1 MNIQKYL
8 RNLQHSLTKL
18 SFYTVMGKFTFHL
31 IKKLTGIDIEQ
42 LQNDN
47 EALLIKNQ
55 QLSFEVKD
63 ANKEATYKR
72 TQLTETQEELSLAQ
86 TELTQLQTS
95 IAEHQKEISHL
106 QTEISRLQS
115 DKATGLEKMQYSEQ
129 EIVSRDNDIQ
139 QLKNQLAD
147 SERQKEVLATNKK
160 ELEAK
165 LAESDKQKET
175 IAASKKE
182 LEEKLTEAE
191 KQKETIAAGKKEL
204 EAKLAEAEKQ
214 KEIITASKKELE
226 AKLTEAE
233 KQKETIATSKKEL
246 EEKLAEADK
255 QKETIATSKKELEE
269 KLAESDK
276 QKETIAAG
284 KKELEEKLT
293 EAEQQKE
300 TIAASKKELE
310 EKLTEAEKQKETI
323 ATSKKEL
330 EEKLAE
336 ADKQKETITVSK
348 KELEEKLAEVEKQKE
363 ILEANKKEL
372 EEQSEKS
379 SQDLAKNYTALQRE
393 LSETQEK
400 LDAIQSE
407 NSTLKSNLSELQK
420 KMHLLLEE
428 KEQLIHE
435 KEQMQTPQP
444 ESDKKEQP
452 LPQPENEKVTAEPET
467 PQKEEEQQPHSSDIL
482 EAYQEMKARL
492 EESTLHYPYTR
503 ITSETNGCQYIYESR
518 TLQLKAE
525 LFIWGVEGKEVV
537 LEENHFIPYNE
548 IAKIEG
554 LETPF
559 ATDVMTCDFSEEG
572 NGEEVAEALLM
583 AICCYHPI
591 HITYRDKNGR
601 ISERNLYWICFQPQG
616 ISSVRL
622 PYEKIFRDM
631 FDGEIDTDHIMAMC
645 AHTPV
650 PRIFIINQ
658 ILSIQIYDAFVTT
671 RKGIDTQID
680 GMYYAV
686 LASQSEAAD
695 MIYKCLP
702 EQFKKLPAVISYRA
716 HYWMLEGDYQ
726 KAMKLYLSFAPD
738 TEVEKGKTWAA
749 MNIANFD
756 KFIDNDVEAER
767 FLQLKEALKEEG
779 WPI

>member
-1 MNIQKYL
+1 
-8 RNLQHSLTKL
+8 
-18 SFYTVMGKFTFHL
+18 MGKFTFHL

-95 IAEHQKEISHL
+95 ITEHQKEISHL

-147 SERQKEVLATNKK
+147 SERQKEVLATDKK

-182 LEEKLTEAE
+182 LEARLTEAEKQKETIAAGKKELEAKLAESDKQKETIAASKKELEAKLTEAE

-214 KEIITASKKELE
+214 KETIATGKKELEARLTEAEKQKETITASKKELE

-233 KQKETIATSKKEL
+233 KQKETIAASKKELEAKLAEAEKLKGTIAASKKEL

-255 QKETIATSKKELEE
+255 QKETIA
-269 KLAESDK
+269 
-276 QKETIAAG
+276 
-284 KKELEEKLT
+284 
-293 EAEQQKE
+293 
-300 TIAASKKELE
+300 ASKKELE
-310 EKLTEAEKQKETI
+310 A
-323 ATSKKEL
+323 
-330 EEKLAE
+330 
-336 ADKQKETITVSK
+336 
-348 KELEEKLAEVEKQKE
+348 KLAEVEKQKE

-407 NSTLKSNLSELQK
+407 NSTLKANLSELQK

-444 ESDKKEQP
+444 ESDKEEQP

>member
-1 MNIQKYL
+1 
-8 RNLQHSLTKL
+8 
-18 SFYTVMGKFTFHL
+18 MGKFTFHL

-147 SERQKEVLATNKK
+147 SERQKEVLATDKK
-160 ELEAK
+160 ELEA
-165 LAESDKQKET
+165 
-175 IAASKKE
+175 
-182 LEEKLTEAE
+182 KLTEAE
-191 KQKETIAAGKKEL
+191 KQKETITASKKEL

-214 KEIITASKKELE
+214 KETIAASKKELE

-233 KQKETIATSKKEL
+233 KQKETIA
-246 EEKLAEADK
+246 
-255 QKETIATSKKELEE
+255 
-269 KLAESDK
+269 
-276 QKETIAAG
+276 
-284 KKELEEKLT
+284 
-293 EAEQQKE
+293 
-300 TIAASKKELE
+300 ASKKELE
-310 EKLTEAEKQKETI
+310 ARLTEAEKQKETI
-323 ATSKKEL
+323 A
-330 EEKLAE
+330 A
-336 ADKQKETITVSK
+336 SK

-407 NSTLKSNLSELQK
+407 NSTLKANLSELQK

-444 ESDKKEQP
+444 ESDKEEQP

-671 RKGIDTQID
+671 RKGIDIQID

>member
-1 MNIQKYL
+1 
-8 RNLQHSLTKL
+8 
-18 SFYTVMGKFTFHL
+18 MGKFTFHL

-95 IAEHQKEISHL
+95 IAEHQKEISLL

-147 SERQKEVLATNKK
+147 SERQKEVLAT
-160 ELEAK
+160 
-165 LAESDKQKET
+165 D
-175 IAASKKE
+175 
-182 LEEKLTEAE
+182 
-191 KQKETIAAGKKEL
+191 
-204 EAKLAEAEKQ
+204 
-214 KEIITASKKELE
+214 
-226 AKLTEAE
+226 
-233 KQKETIATSKKEL
+233 
-246 EEKLAEADK
+246 
-255 QKETIATSKKELEE
+255 KKELEE

-293 EAEQQKE
+293 EAE
-300 TIAASKKELE
+300 
-310 EKLTEAEKQKETI
+310 KQKEI
-323 ATSKKEL
+323 
-330 EEKLAE
+330 
-336 ADKQKETITVSK
+336 ITASK

-407 NSTLKSNLSELQK
+407 NSTLKANLSELQK

-435 KEQMQTPQP
+435 KEQMQTAQP
-444 ESDKKEQP
+444 ESDKEEQP

-671 RKGIDTQID
+671 RKGIDIQID

-756 KFIDNDVEAER
+756 KFIDNDVEAEK

>member
-1 MNIQKYL
+1 
-8 RNLQHSLTKL
+8 
-18 SFYTVMGKFTFHL
+18 MGKFTFHL

-139 QLKNQLAD
+139 QLKNQLAN
-147 SERQKEVLATNKK
+147 SERQKEVLSTDKKELEEKLAEAEKQKETITASKK

-165 LAESDKQKET
+165 LTEAEKQKET
-175 IAASKKE
+175 IAASKKELEEKLTEAEKQKETIATAKKE

-204 EAKLAEAEKQ
+204 EAKLAEV
-214 KEIITASKKELE
+214 
-226 AKLTEAE
+226 
-233 KQKETIATSKKEL
+233 
-246 EEKLAEADK
+246 
-255 QKETIATSKKELEE
+255 
-269 KLAESDK
+269 
-276 QKETIAAG
+276 
-284 KKELEEKLT
+284 
-293 EAEQQKE
+293 EQQKE

-310 EKLTEAEKQKETI
+310 EKLAEAEKQKETI
-323 ATSKKEL
+323 AASKKEL
-330 EEKLAE
+330 EEKL
-336 ADKQKETITVSK
+336 T
-348 KELEEKLAEVEKQKE
+348 EVEKQKE

-379 SQDLAKNYTALQRE
+379 SQDLTKNYTALQRE
-393 LSETQEK
+393 LSKTQEK

-407 NSTLKSNLSELQK
+407 NSTLKASLSELQK

-444 ESDKKEQP
+444 ESDKEEQP
-452 LPQPENEKVTAEPET
+452 LPQPENEKVTTEPET

-716 HYWMLEGDYQ
+716 HYWMLESDYQ

>member
-1 MNIQKYL
+1 
-8 RNLQHSLTKL
+8 
-18 SFYTVMGKFTFHL
+18 MGKFTFHL

-139 QLKNQLAD
+139 QLKNQLAN
-147 SERQKEVLATNKK
+147 SERQKEVLSTDKKELEEKLAEAEKQKETITASKK

-165 LAESDKQKET
+165 LTEAEKQKET
-175 IAASKKE
+175 IAASKKELEEKLTEAEKQKETIATAKKE

-204 EAKLAEAEKQ
+204 EAKLAEV
-214 KEIITASKKELE
+214 
-226 AKLTEAE
+226 
-233 KQKETIATSKKEL
+233 
-246 EEKLAEADK
+246 
-255 QKETIATSKKELEE
+255 
-269 KLAESDK
+269 
-276 QKETIAAG
+276 
-284 KKELEEKLT
+284 
-293 EAEQQKE
+293 EQQKE

-310 EKLTEAEKQKETI
+310 EKLAEAEKQKETI
-323 ATSKKEL
+323 AASKKEL
-330 EEKLAE
+330 EEKL
-336 ADKQKETITVSK
+336 T
-348 KELEEKLAEVEKQKE
+348 EVEKQKE

-379 SQDLAKNYTALQRE
+379 SQDLTKNYTALQRE
-393 LSETQEK
+393 LSKTQEK

-407 NSTLKSNLSELQK
+407 NSTLKASLSELQK

-444 ESDKKEQP
+444 ESDKEEQP

-537 LEENHFIPYNE
+537 LENHFIPYNE

-554 LETPF
+554 METPF

-650 PRIFIINQ
+650 PRIFTINQ

>member
-1 MNIQKYL
+1 
-8 RNLQHSLTKL
+8 
-18 SFYTVMGKFTFHL
+18 MGKFTFHL

-139 QLKNQLAD
+139 QLKNQLAN
-147 SERQKEVLATNKK
+147 SERQKEVLSTDKKELEEKLAEAEKQKETITASKK

-165 LAESDKQKET
+165 LTEAEKQKET
-175 IAASKKE
+175 IAASKKELEEKLTEAEKQKETIATAKKE

-204 EAKLAEAEKQ
+204 EAKLAEV
-214 KEIITASKKELE
+214 
-226 AKLTEAE
+226 
-233 KQKETIATSKKEL
+233 
-246 EEKLAEADK
+246 
-255 QKETIATSKKELEE
+255 
-269 KLAESDK
+269 
-276 QKETIAAG
+276 
-284 KKELEEKLT
+284 
-293 EAEQQKE
+293 EQQKE

-310 EKLTEAEKQKETI
+310 EKLAEAEKQKETI
-323 ATSKKEL
+323 AASKKEL
-330 EEKLAE
+330 EEKL
-336 ADKQKETITVSK
+336 T
-348 KELEEKLAEVEKQKE
+348 EVEKQKE

-379 SQDLAKNYTALQRE
+379 SQDLTKNYTALQRE
-393 LSETQEK
+393 LSKTQEK

-407 NSTLKSNLSELQK
+407 NSTLKASLSELQK

-444 ESDKKEQP
+444 ESDKEEQP

-554 LETPF
+554 METPF

-650 PRIFIINQ
+650 PRIFTINQ

-738 TEVEKGKTWAA
+738 TEVKKGKTWAA

>member
-1 MNIQKYL
+1 
-8 RNLQHSLTKL
+8 
-18 SFYTVMGKFTFHL
+18 MGKFTFHL

-147 SERQKEVLATNKK
+147 SERQKEVLATDKK
-160 ELEAK
+160 ELEA
-165 LAESDKQKET
+165 
-175 IAASKKE
+175 
-182 LEEKLTEAE
+182 KLTEAE
-191 KQKETIAAGKKEL
+191 KQKETITASKKEL

-214 KEIITASKKELE
+214 KETIAASKKELE

-233 KQKETIATSKKEL
+233 KQKETIA
-246 EEKLAEADK
+246 
-255 QKETIATSKKELEE
+255 
-269 KLAESDK
+269 
-276 QKETIAAG
+276 AG
-284 KKELEEKLT
+284 
-293 EAEQQKE
+293 
-300 TIAASKKELE
+300 KKELE
-310 EKLTEAEKQKETI
+310 EKLTEAEKQKEI
-323 ATSKKEL
+323 
-330 EEKLAE
+330 
-336 ADKQKETITVSK
+336 ITASK

-407 NSTLKSNLSELQK
+407 NSTLKANLSELQK

-444 ESDKKEQP
+444 ESDKEEQP

-716 HYWMLEGDYQ
+716 HYWMLEGNYQ

>member
-1 MNIQKYL
+1 
-8 RNLQHSLTKL
+8 
-18 SFYTVMGKFTFHL
+18 MGKFTFHL

-147 SERQKEVLATNKK
+147 SERQKEVLTTDKK

-165 LAESDKQKET
+165 LAEANKQKET

-182 LEEKLTEAE
+182 LEEKLT
-191 KQKETIAAGKKEL
+191 
-204 EAKLAEAEKQ
+204 
-214 KEIITASKKELE
+214 
-226 AKLTEAE
+226 
-233 KQKETIATSKKEL
+233 
-246 EEKLAEADK
+246 
-255 QKETIATSKKELEE
+255 
-269 KLAESDK
+269 
-276 QKETIAAG
+276 
-284 KKELEEKLT
+284 
-293 EAEQQKE
+293 
-300 TIAASKKELE
+300 
-310 EKLTEAEKQKETI
+310 
-323 ATSKKEL
+323 
-330 EEKLAE
+330 
-336 ADKQKETITVSK
+336 
-348 KELEEKLAEVEKQKE
+348 EVEKQKE

-407 NSTLKSNLSELQK
+407 NSTLKANLSELQK

-435 KEQMQTPQP
+435 KEQMQTAQP
-444 ESDKKEQP
+444 ESDKEEQP

-716 HYWMLEGDYQ
+716 HYWMLEGNYQ

>member
-1 MNIQKYL
+1 
-8 RNLQHSLTKL
+8 
-18 SFYTVMGKFTFHL
+18 MGKFTFHL

-139 QLKNQLAD
+139 QLKNQLAN
-147 SERQKEVLATNKK
+147 SERQKEVLSTDKK
-160 ELEAK
+160 ELEEK
-165 LAESDKQKET
+165 LAEAEKQKETITASKKELEEKLAEADKQKET

-191 KQKETIAAGKKEL
+191 KQKETI
-204 EAKLAEAEKQ
+204 
-214 KEIITASKKELE
+214 TASKKELE
-226 AKLTEAE
+226 AKLAE
-233 KQKETIATSKKEL
+233 V
-246 EEKLAEADK
+246 
-255 QKETIATSKKELEE
+255 
-269 KLAESDK
+269 
-276 QKETIAAG
+276 
-284 KKELEEKLT
+284 
-293 EAEQQKE
+293 EQQKE

-310 EKLTEAEKQKETI
+310 EKLT
-323 ATSKKEL
+323 
-330 EEKLAE
+330 
-336 ADKQKETITVSK
+336 
-348 KELEEKLAEVEKQKE
+348 EVEKQKE

-379 SQDLAKNYTALQRE
+379 SQDLTKNYTALQRE
-393 LSETQEK
+393 LSKTQEK

-407 NSTLKSNLSELQK
+407 NSTLKASLSELQK

-444 ESDKKEQP
+444 ESDKEEQP

-554 LETPF
+554 METPF

-650 PRIFIINQ
+650 PRIFTINQ

-716 HYWMLEGDYQ
+716 HYWMLESDYQ

>member
-1 MNIQKYL
+1 
-8 RNLQHSLTKL
+8 
-18 SFYTVMGKFTFHL
+18 MGKFTFHL

-147 SERQKEVLATNKK
+147 SERQKEVLATDKKELEAKLTEAEKQKETITASKK

-165 LAESDKQKET
+165 LAESD
-175 IAASKKE
+175 
-182 LEEKLTEAE
+182 

-214 KEIITASKKELE
+214 KETIAASKKELEAKLTEAEKQKETIAAGKKELEEKLTEAEKQKEIITASKKELEEKLTEAEKQKETIAASKKELEEKLTEAEKLKETITASKKELE

-233 KQKETIATSKKEL
+233 KQKETIA
-246 EEKLAEADK
+246 
-255 QKETIATSKKELEE
+255 
-269 KLAESDK
+269 
-276 QKETIAAG
+276 
-284 KKELEEKLT
+284 
-293 EAEQQKE
+293 
-300 TIAASKKELE
+300 ASKKELE
-310 EKLTEAEKQKETI
+310 ARLTEAEKQKETI
-323 ATSKKEL
+323 A
-330 EEKLAE
+330 A
-336 ADKQKETITVSK
+336 SK

-407 NSTLKSNLSELQK
+407 NSTLKANLSELQK

-444 ESDKKEQP
+444 ESDKEEQP

-716 HYWMLEGDYQ
+716 HYWMLEGNYQ

>member
-1 MNIQKYL
+1 
-8 RNLQHSLTKL
+8 
-18 SFYTVMGKFTFHL
+18 MGKFTFHL

-147 SERQKEVLATNKK
+147 SERQKEVLAT
-160 ELEAK
+160 
-165 LAESDKQKET
+165 D
-175 IAASKKE
+175 
-182 LEEKLTEAE
+182 
-191 KQKETIAAGKKEL
+191 KKEL
-204 EAKLAEAEKQ
+204 EAKLAEANKQ
-214 KEIITASKKELE
+214 KETIAASKKELE

-233 KQKETIATSKKEL
+233 KQKETIAAGKKEL

-276 QKETIAAG
+276 QKETIAVG
-284 KKELEEKLT
+284 KKELEAKLA
-293 EAEQQKE
+293 EAEKQKE
-300 TIAASKKELE
+300 TITASKKELE

-323 ATSKKEL
+323 AASKKELETRLTEAEKQKETIVASKKEL

-336 ADKQKETITVSK
+336 ADKQKETIAASK
-348 KELEEKLAEVEKQKE
+348 KELEAKLAEVEKQKE

-407 NSTLKSNLSELQK
+407 NSTLKANLSELQK
-420 KMHLLLEE
+420 KMHLLLEK

-435 KEQMQTPQP
+435 KEQMQTAQP
-444 ESDKKEQP
+444 ESDKEEQP

-671 RKGIDTQID
+671 RKGIDIQID

-756 KFIDNDVEAER
+756 KFIDNDVEAEK

>member
-1 MNIQKYL
+1 
-8 RNLQHSLTKL
+8 
-18 SFYTVMGKFTFHL
+18 MGKFTFHL

-147 SERQKEVLATNKK
+147 SERQKEVLAT
-160 ELEAK
+160 
-165 LAESDKQKET
+165 D
-175 IAASKKE
+175 
-182 LEEKLTEAE
+182 
-191 KQKETIAAGKKEL
+191 
-204 EAKLAEAEKQ
+204 
-214 KEIITASKKELE
+214 KKELE
-226 AKLTEAE
+226 AKLTEA
-233 KQKETIATSKKEL
+233 
-246 EEKLAEADK
+246 
-255 QKETIATSKKELEE
+255 
-269 KLAESDK
+269 DK
-276 QKETIAAG
+276 QKETIAA
-284 KKELEEKLT
+284 
-293 EAEQQKE
+293 
-300 TIAASKKELE
+300 
-310 EKLTEAEKQKETI
+310 
-323 ATSKKEL
+323 
-330 EEKLAE
+330 
-336 ADKQKETITVSK
+336 SK

-435 KEQMQTPQP
+435 KEQMQTAQP
-444 ESDKKEQP
+444 ESDKEEQP
-452 LPQPENEKVTAEPET
+452 LPQPENEKVTTKPET

>member
-1 MNIQKYL
+1 
-8 RNLQHSLTKL
+8 
-18 SFYTVMGKFTFHL
+18 MGKFTFHL

-147 SERQKEVLATNKK
+147 SEKQKEVLATDKKELEAKLAEADKQKETIAASKK

-175 IAASKKE
+175 ITASKKE

-204 EAKLAEAEKQ
+204 EEKLAEADKQ

-233 KQKETIATSKKEL
+233 KQKETIA
-246 EEKLAEADK
+246 
-255 QKETIATSKKELEE
+255 
-269 KLAESDK
+269 
-276 QKETIAAG
+276 
-284 KKELEEKLT
+284 
-293 EAEQQKE
+293 
-300 TIAASKKELE
+300 ASKKELE
-310 EKLTEAEKQKETI
+310 AKLAEAEKLKETI
-323 ATSKKEL
+323 A
-330 EEKLAE
+330 A
-336 ADKQKETITVSK
+336 SK

-435 KEQMQTPQP
+435 KEQMQTAQP
-444 ESDKKEQP
+444 ESDKEEQP

-756 KFIDNDVEAER
+756 KFIDNDVEADK

>member
-1 MNIQKYL
+1 
-8 RNLQHSLTKL
+8 
-18 SFYTVMGKFTFHL
+18 MGKFTFHL

-139 QLKNQLAD
+139 QLKNQLAN
-147 SERQKEVLATNKK
+147 SERQKEVLST
-160 ELEAK
+160 
-165 LAESDKQKET
+165 D
-175 IAASKKE
+175 KKE
-182 LEEKLTEAE
+182 LEE
-191 KQKETIAAGKKEL
+191 
-204 EAKLAEAEKQ
+204 KLAEAEKQ
-214 KEIITASKKELE
+214 KETITASKKELE

-233 KQKETIATSKKEL
+233 KQKETIAASKKEL
-246 EEKLAEADK
+246 EEKLAEA
-255 QKETIATSKKELEE
+255 E
-269 KLAESDK
+269 K
-276 QKETIAAG
+276 
-284 KKELEEKLT
+284 
-293 EAEQQKE
+293 QKE

-310 EKLTEAEKQKETI
+310 EKLT
-323 ATSKKEL
+323 
-330 EEKLAE
+330 
-336 ADKQKETITVSK
+336 
-348 KELEEKLAEVEKQKE
+348 EVEKQKE

-379 SQDLAKNYTALQRE
+379 SQDLTKNYTALQRE
-393 LSETQEK
+393 LSKTQEK

-407 NSTLKSNLSELQK
+407 NSTLKASLSELQK

-444 ESDKKEQP
+444 ESDKEEQP

-650 PRIFIINQ
+650 PRIFTINQ

>member
-1 MNIQKYL
+1 
-8 RNLQHSLTKL
+8 
-18 SFYTVMGKFTFHL
+18 MGKFTFHL

-95 IAEHQKEISHL
+95 IAEHQKEISLL

-147 SERQKEVLATNKK
+147 SERQKEVLATDKK
-160 ELEAK
+160 ELEEK
-165 LAESDKQKET
+165 LTEAEKQKEIIT
-175 IAASKKE
+175 ASKKE

-191 KQKETIAAGKKEL
+191 KQKET
-204 EAKLAEAEKQ
+204 
-214 KEIITASKKELE
+214 ITASKKELE

-233 KQKETIATSKKEL
+233 KQKETIA
-246 EEKLAEADK
+246 
-255 QKETIATSKKELEE
+255 
-269 KLAESDK
+269 
-276 QKETIAAG
+276 
-284 KKELEEKLT
+284 
-293 EAEQQKE
+293 
-300 TIAASKKELE
+300 ASKKELE
-310 EKLTEAEKQKETI
+310 ARLTEAEKQKETI
-323 ATSKKEL
+323 A
-330 EEKLAE
+330 A
-336 ADKQKETITVSK
+336 SK

-407 NSTLKSNLSELQK
+407 NSTLKANLSELQK

-435 KEQMQTPQP
+435 KEQMQTAQP
-444 ESDKKEQP
+444 ESDKEEQP

-716 HYWMLEGDYQ
+716 HYWMLEGNYQ

>member
-1 MNIQKYL
+1 
-8 RNLQHSLTKL
+8 
-18 SFYTVMGKFTFHL
+18 MGKFTFHL

-139 QLKNQLAD
+139 QLKNQLAN
-147 SERQKEVLATNKK
+147 SERQKEVLSTDKK
-160 ELEAK
+160 ELEEK
-165 LAESDKQKET
+165 LAEAEKQKETITASKKELEEKLTEAGKQIET

-191 KQKETIAAGKKEL
+191 KQKETI
-204 EAKLAEAEKQ
+204 
-214 KEIITASKKELE
+214 TASKKELE
-226 AKLTEAE
+226 ARLTEA
-233 KQKETIATSKKEL
+233 A
-246 EEKLAEADK
+246 
-255 QKETIATSKKELEE
+255 
-269 KLAESDK
+269 
-276 QKETIAAG
+276 
-284 KKELEEKLT
+284 
-293 EAEQQKE
+293 
-300 TIAASKKELE
+300 
-310 EKLTEAEKQKETI
+310 
-323 ATSKKEL
+323 
-330 EEKLAE
+330 
-336 ADKQKETITVSK
+336 KQKETITASK

-407 NSTLKSNLSELQK
+407 NSTLKANLSELQK

-435 KEQMQTPQP
+435 KEQMQTAQP
-444 ESDKKEQP
+444 ESDKEEQP

-716 HYWMLEGDYQ
+716 HYWMLEGNYQ

>member
-1 MNIQKYL
+1 
-8 RNLQHSLTKL
+8 
-18 SFYTVMGKFTFHL
+18 MGKFTFHL

-147 SERQKEVLATNKK
+147 SERQKEVLATDKKELEAKLTEAEKQKETITASKK

-165 LAESDKQKET
+165 LAEAEKQKET

-182 LEEKLTEAE
+182 LEE
-191 KQKETIAAGKKEL
+191 
-204 EAKLAEAEKQ
+204 KLAEAEKQ

-226 AKLTEAE
+226 ARLTEA
-233 KQKETIATSKKEL
+233 A
-246 EEKLAEADK
+246 
-255 QKETIATSKKELEE
+255 
-269 KLAESDK
+269 
-276 QKETIAAG
+276 
-284 KKELEEKLT
+284 
-293 EAEQQKE
+293 
-300 TIAASKKELE
+300 
-310 EKLTEAEKQKETI
+310 
-323 ATSKKEL
+323 
-330 EEKLAE
+330 
-336 ADKQKETITVSK
+336 KQKETITASK

-393 LSETQEK
+393 LSKTQEK

-407 NSTLKSNLSELQK
+407 NSTLKASLSELQK

-444 ESDKKEQP
+444 ESDKEEQP

-650 PRIFIINQ
+650 PRIFTINQ

-716 HYWMLEGDYQ
+716 HYWMLEGNYQ

>member
-1 MNIQKYL
+1 
-8 RNLQHSLTKL
+8 
-18 SFYTVMGKFTFHL
+18 MGKFTFHL

-95 IAEHQKEISHL
+95 IAEHQKEISLL

-147 SERQKEVLATNKK
+147 SERQKEVLAT
-160 ELEAK
+160 
-165 LAESDKQKET
+165 D
-175 IAASKKE
+175 
-182 LEEKLTEAE
+182 
-191 KQKETIAAGKKEL
+191 
-204 EAKLAEAEKQ
+204 
-214 KEIITASKKELE
+214 
-226 AKLTEAE
+226 
-233 KQKETIATSKKEL
+233 
-246 EEKLAEADK
+246 
-255 QKETIATSKKELEE
+255 KKELEE

-293 EAEQQKE
+293 EAEKQKEIITASKKELEEKLTEAEKQKE

-310 EKLTEAEKQKETI
+310 EKLTEAEKLKETITASKKELEAKLTEAEKQKETI
-323 ATSKKEL
+323 AASKKEL
-330 EEKLAE
+330 EARLTEAE
-336 ADKQKETITVSK
+336 KQKETIAASK

-393 LSETQEK
+393 LSDTQEK

-407 NSTLKSNLSELQK
+407 NSTLKANLSELQK

-435 KEQMQTPQP
+435 KEQMQTAQP
-444 ESDKKEQP
+444 ESDKEEQP

-716 HYWMLEGDYQ
+716 HYWMLEGNYQ

>member
-1 MNIQKYL
+1 
-8 RNLQHSLTKL
+8 
-18 SFYTVMGKFTFHL
+18 MGKFTFHL

-147 SERQKEVLATNKK
+147 SERQKEVLATDKK
-160 ELEAK
+160 ELEA
-165 LAESDKQKET
+165 
-175 IAASKKE
+175 
-182 LEEKLTEAE
+182 
-191 KQKETIAAGKKEL
+191 
-204 EAKLAEAEKQ
+204 
-214 KEIITASKKELE
+214 
-226 AKLTEAE
+226 
-233 KQKETIATSKKEL
+233 
-246 EEKLAEADK
+246 
-255 QKETIATSKKELEE
+255 
-269 KLAESDK
+269 
-276 QKETIAAG
+276 
-284 KKELEEKLT
+284 
-293 EAEQQKE
+293 
-300 TIAASKKELE
+300 
-310 EKLTEAEKQKETI
+310 
-323 ATSKKEL
+323 
-330 EEKLAE
+330 
-336 ADKQKETITVSK
+336 
-348 KELEEKLAEVEKQKE
+348 KLAEVEKQKE

-393 LSETQEK
+393 LSKTQEK

-407 NSTLKSNLSELQK
+407 NSTLKANLSELQK

-435 KEQMQTPQP
+435 KEQMQTAQP
-444 ESDKKEQP
+444 ESDKEEQP

>member
-1 MNIQKYL
+1 
-8 RNLQHSLTKL
+8 
-18 SFYTVMGKFTFHL
+18 MGKFTFHL

-95 IAEHQKEISHL
+95 IAEHQKEISLL

-147 SERQKEVLATNKK
+147 SERQKEVLATDKK
-160 ELEAK
+160 ELEA
-165 LAESDKQKET
+165 
-175 IAASKKE
+175 
-182 LEEKLTEAE
+182 
-191 KQKETIAAGKKEL
+191 
-204 EAKLAEAEKQ
+204 
-214 KEIITASKKELE
+214 
-226 AKLTEAE
+226 
-233 KQKETIATSKKEL
+233 
-246 EEKLAEADK
+246 
-255 QKETIATSKKELEE
+255 

-293 EAEQQKE
+293 EAEKQKE

-310 EKLTEAEKQKETI
+310 EKLTEAEKLKETITASKKELEAKLTEAEKQKETI
-323 ATSKKEL
+323 AASKKEL
-330 EEKLAE
+330 EARLTEAE
-336 ADKQKETITVSK
+336 KQKETIAASK

-407 NSTLKSNLSELQK
+407 NSTLKANLSELQK

-435 KEQMQTPQP
+435 KEQMQTAQP
-444 ESDKKEQP
+444 ESDKEEQP

-716 HYWMLEGDYQ
+716 HYWMLEGNYQ

>member
-1 MNIQKYL
+1 
-8 RNLQHSLTKL
+8 
-18 SFYTVMGKFTFHL
+18 MGKFTFHL

-95 IAEHQKEISHL
+95 IAEHQKEISLL

-147 SERQKEVLATNKK
+147 SERQKEVLATDKK
-160 ELEAK
+160 ELEA
-165 LAESDKQKET
+165 
-175 IAASKKE
+175 
-182 LEEKLTEAE
+182 
-191 KQKETIAAGKKEL
+191 
-204 EAKLAEAEKQ
+204 
-214 KEIITASKKELE
+214 
-226 AKLTEAE
+226 
-233 KQKETIATSKKEL
+233 
-246 EEKLAEADK
+246 
-255 QKETIATSKKELEE
+255 

-293 EAEQQKE
+293 EAE
-300 TIAASKKELE
+300 
-310 EKLTEAEKQKETI
+310 KQKEI
-323 ATSKKEL
+323 
-330 EEKLAE
+330 
-336 ADKQKETITVSK
+336 ITASK

-407 NSTLKSNLSELQK
+407 NSTLKANLSELQK

-435 KEQMQTPQP
+435 KEQMQTAQP
-444 ESDKKEQP
+444 ESDKEEQP

-525 LFIWGVEGKEVV
+525 LFTWGVEGKEVV

-716 HYWMLEGDYQ
+716 HYWMLEGNYQ

>member
-1 MNIQKYL
+1 
-8 RNLQHSLTKL
+8 
-18 SFYTVMGKFTFHL
+18 MGKFTFHL

-147 SERQKEVLATNKK
+147 SERQKEVLAT
-160 ELEAK
+160 
-165 LAESDKQKET
+165 D
-175 IAASKKE
+175 
-182 LEEKLTEAE
+182 
-191 KQKETIAAGKKEL
+191 
-204 EAKLAEAEKQ
+204 
-214 KEIITASKKELE
+214 KKELE

-233 KQKETIATSKKEL
+233 KQKETITASEKEL
-246 EEKLAEADK
+246 EA
-255 QKETIATSKKELEE
+255 

-293 EAEQQKE
+293 EAE
-300 TIAASKKELE
+300 
-310 EKLTEAEKQKETI
+310 KQKEI
-323 ATSKKEL
+323 
-330 EEKLAE
+330 
-336 ADKQKETITVSK
+336 ITASK

-407 NSTLKSNLSELQK
+407 NSTLKANLSELQK

-428 KEQLIHE
+428 KKQLIHE
-435 KEQMQTPQP
+435 KEQMQTAQP
-444 ESDKKEQP
+444 ESDKEEQP

-716 HYWMLEGDYQ
+716 HYWMLEGNYQ

>member
-1 MNIQKYL
+1 
-8 RNLQHSLTKL
+8 
-18 SFYTVMGKFTFHL
+18 MGKFTFHL

-147 SERQKEVLATNKK
+147 SERQKEVLATDKK
-160 ELEAK
+160 ELEA
-165 LAESDKQKET
+165 
-175 IAASKKE
+175 
-182 LEEKLTEAE
+182 KLTEAE
-191 KQKETIAAGKKEL
+191 KQKETITASKKEL

-233 KQKETIATSKKEL
+233 KQKETIA
-246 EEKLAEADK
+246 
-255 QKETIATSKKELEE
+255 
-269 KLAESDK
+269 
-276 QKETIAAG
+276 AG

-293 EAEQQKE
+293 EAEKQKEIITASKKELEEKLTEAEKQKE

-310 EKLTEAEKQKETI
+310 EKLTEAEKQKEIITASKKELEEKLTEAEKQKETI
-323 ATSKKEL
+323 VASKKEL

-336 ADKQKETITVSK
+336 AEKQKETIAASK

-393 LSETQEK
+393 LSKTQEK

-444 ESDKKEQP
+444 ESDKEEQP

-726 KAMKLYLSFAPD
+726 KAMKLYLSFAPN

>member
-1 MNIQKYL
+1 
-8 RNLQHSLTKL
+8 
-18 SFYTVMGKFTFHL
+18 MGKFTFHL

-139 QLKNQLAD
+139 QLKNQLAN
-147 SERQKEVLATNKK
+147 SERQKEVLST
-160 ELEAK
+160 
-165 LAESDKQKET
+165 D
-175 IAASKKE
+175 KKE
-182 LEEKLTEAE
+182 LEE
-191 KQKETIAAGKKEL
+191 
-204 EAKLAEAEKQ
+204 KLAEAEKQ
-214 KEIITASKKELE
+214 KETITASKKELE

-233 KQKETIATSKKEL
+233 KQKETIAASKKEL
-246 EEKLAEADK
+246 EEKLAEA
-255 QKETIATSKKELEE
+255 E
-269 KLAESDK
+269 K
-276 QKETIAAG
+276 
-284 KKELEEKLT
+284 
-293 EAEQQKE
+293 QKE

-310 EKLTEAEKQKETI
+310 EKLT
-323 ATSKKEL
+323 
-330 EEKLAE
+330 
-336 ADKQKETITVSK
+336 
-348 KELEEKLAEVEKQKE
+348 EVEKQKE

-379 SQDLAKNYTALQRE
+379 SQDLTKNYTALQRE
-393 LSETQEK
+393 LSKTQEK

-407 NSTLKSNLSELQK
+407 NSTLKASLSELQK

-444 ESDKKEQP
+444 ESDKEEQP

-554 LETPF
+554 METPF

-716 HYWMLEGDYQ
+716 HYWMLESDYQ

>member
-1 MNIQKYL
+1 
-8 RNLQHSLTKL
+8 
-18 SFYTVMGKFTFHL
+18 MGKFTFHL

-139 QLKNQLAD
+139 QLKNQLAN
-147 SERQKEVLATNKK
+147 SERQKEVLSTDKKELEEKLAEAEKQKETITASKK

-165 LAESDKQKET
+165 LTEAEKQKET

-204 EAKLAEAEKQ
+204 EAKLAEV
-214 KEIITASKKELE
+214 
-226 AKLTEAE
+226 
-233 KQKETIATSKKEL
+233 
-246 EEKLAEADK
+246 
-255 QKETIATSKKELEE
+255 
-269 KLAESDK
+269 
-276 QKETIAAG
+276 
-284 KKELEEKLT
+284 
-293 EAEQQKE
+293 EQQKE
-300 TIAASKKELE
+300 TIATAKKELE

-323 ATSKKEL
+323 AAGKKELEAKLAEVEQQKETIAASKKEL

-336 ADKQKETITVSK
+336 AEKQKETIAASK
-348 KELEEKLAEVEKQKE
+348 KELEEKLTEVEKQKE

-379 SQDLAKNYTALQRE
+379 SQDLTKNYTALQRE
-393 LSETQEK
+393 LSKTQEK

-407 NSTLKSNLSELQK
+407 NSTLKANLSELQK

-444 ESDKKEQP
+444 ESDKEEQP
-452 LPQPENEKVTAEPET
+452 LPQPENEKVTTEPET

-716 HYWMLEGDYQ
+716 HYWMLEGNYQ

>member
-1 MNIQKYL
+1 
-8 RNLQHSLTKL
+8 
-18 SFYTVMGKFTFHL
+18 MGKFTFHL

-147 SERQKEVLATNKK
+147 SERQKEVLATDKKELEAKLTEAEKQKETITASKK

-165 LAESDKQKET
+165 LAESD
-175 IAASKKE
+175 
-182 LEEKLTEAE
+182 

-214 KEIITASKKELE
+214 KE
-226 AKLTEAE
+226 
-233 KQKETIATSKKEL
+233 TIAASKKEL
-246 EEKLAEADK
+246 EEKLAEAEK
-255 QKETIATSKKELEE
+255 QKETITAS
-269 KLAESDK
+269 
-276 QKETIAAG
+276 

-293 EAEQQKE
+293 EAGKQIE

-323 ATSKKEL
+323 TASKKEL
-330 EEKLAE
+330 EARLTE
-336 ADKQKETITVSK
+336 AAKQKETITASK

-407 NSTLKSNLSELQK
+407 NSTLKANLSELQK

-444 ESDKKEQP
+444 ESDKEEQP
-452 LPQPENEKVTAEPET
+452 LPQPENEKVTTEPET

-554 LETPF
+554 METPF

-716 HYWMLEGDYQ
+716 HYWMLESDYQ

>member
-1 MNIQKYL
+1 
-8 RNLQHSLTKL
+8 
-18 SFYTVMGKFTFHL
+18 MGKFTFHL

-139 QLKNQLAD
+139 QLKNQLAN
-147 SERQKEVLATNKK
+147 SERQKEVLST
-160 ELEAK
+160 
-165 LAESDKQKET
+165 D
-175 IAASKKE
+175 KKE
-182 LEEKLTEAE
+182 LEE
-191 KQKETIAAGKKEL
+191 
-204 EAKLAEAEKQ
+204 KLAEAEKQ
-214 KEIITASKKELE
+214 KETITA
-226 AKLTEAE
+226 
-233 KQKETIATSKKEL
+233 SKKEL

-255 QKETIATSKKELEE
+255 QKETIAASKKELEE
-269 KLAESDK
+269 KLAEAEK
-276 QKETIAAG
+276 QKETITAS
-284 KKELEEKLT
+284 KKELEAKLA
-293 EAEQQKE
+293 EVEQQKE

-310 EKLTEAEKQKETI
+310 EKLAEAEKQKETI
-323 ATSKKEL
+323 AASKKEL
-330 EEKLAE
+330 EEKL
-336 ADKQKETITVSK
+336 T
-348 KELEEKLAEVEKQKE
+348 EVEKQKE

-379 SQDLAKNYTALQRE
+379 SQDLTKNYTALQRE
-393 LSETQEK
+393 LSKTQEK

-407 NSTLKSNLSELQK
+407 NSTLKASLSELQK

-444 ESDKKEQP
+444 ESDKEEQP
-452 LPQPENEKVTAEPET
+452 LPQPENEKVTTEPET

-554 LETPF
+554 METPF

-716 HYWMLEGDYQ
+716 HYWMLESDYQ

>member
-1 MNIQKYL
+1 
-8 RNLQHSLTKL
+8 
-18 SFYTVMGKFTFHL
+18 MGKFTFHL

-147 SERQKEVLATNKK
+147 SERQKEVLATDKKELEAKLTEAEKQKETITASEK

-182 LEEKLTEAE
+182 LEARLTEAE
-191 KQKETIAAGKKEL
+191 KQKETIAA
-204 EAKLAEAEKQ
+204 
-214 KEIITASKKELE
+214 
-226 AKLTEAE
+226 
-233 KQKETIATSKKEL
+233 
-246 EEKLAEADK
+246 
-255 QKETIATSKKELEE
+255 
-269 KLAESDK
+269 
-276 QKETIAAG
+276 
-284 KKELEEKLT
+284 
-293 EAEQQKE
+293 
-300 TIAASKKELE
+300 
-310 EKLTEAEKQKETI
+310 
-323 ATSKKEL
+323 
-330 EEKLAE
+330 
-336 ADKQKETITVSK
+336 SK

-407 NSTLKSNLSELQK
+407 NSTLKANLSELQK

-428 KEQLIHE
+428 KKQLIHE
-435 KEQMQTPQP
+435 KEQMQTAQP
-444 ESDKKEQP
+444 ESDKEEQP

-716 HYWMLEGDYQ
+716 HYWMLEGNYQ

>member
-1 MNIQKYL
+1 
-8 RNLQHSLTKL
+8 
-18 SFYTVMGKFTFHL
+18 MGKFTFHL

-95 IAEHQKEISHL
+95 IAEHQKEISLL

-147 SERQKEVLATNKK
+147 SERQKEVLATDKK
-160 ELEAK
+160 ELEA
-165 LAESDKQKET
+165 
-175 IAASKKE
+175 
-182 LEEKLTEAE
+182 
-191 KQKETIAAGKKEL
+191 
-204 EAKLAEAEKQ
+204 
-214 KEIITASKKELE
+214 
-226 AKLTEAE
+226 
-233 KQKETIATSKKEL
+233 
-246 EEKLAEADK
+246 
-255 QKETIATSKKELEE
+255 

-293 EAEQQKE
+293 EAEKQKE
-300 TIAASKKELE
+300 IITASKKELE
-310 EKLTEAEKQKETI
+310 EKLTEAEQQKETI
-323 ATSKKEL
+323 VASKKEL

-336 ADKQKETITVSK
+336 ADKQKETIAASK
-348 KELEEKLAEVEKQKE
+348 KELEAKLAEVEKQKE

-407 NSTLKSNLSELQK
+407 NSTLKANLSELQK
-420 KMHLLLEE
+420 KMHLLLEK

-435 KEQMQTPQP
+435 KEQMQTAQP
-444 ESDKKEQP
+444 ESDKEEQP

-671 RKGIDTQID
+671 RKGIDIQID

-756 KFIDNDVEAER
+756 KFIDNDVEAEK

>member
-1 MNIQKYL
+1 
-8 RNLQHSLTKL
+8 
-18 SFYTVMGKFTFHL
+18 MGKFTFHL

-95 IAEHQKEISHL
+95 IAEHQKEISLL

-139 QLKNQLAD
+139 QLKKQLAD
-147 SERQKEVLATNKK
+147 SERQKEVLATDKK
-160 ELEAK
+160 ELEEK

-182 LEEKLTEAE
+182 LEARLTEAE
-191 KQKETIAAGKKEL
+191 KQKETIAA
-204 EAKLAEAEKQ
+204 
-214 KEIITASKKELE
+214 
-226 AKLTEAE
+226 
-233 KQKETIATSKKEL
+233 
-246 EEKLAEADK
+246 
-255 QKETIATSKKELEE
+255 
-269 KLAESDK
+269 
-276 QKETIAAG
+276 
-284 KKELEEKLT
+284 
-293 EAEQQKE
+293 
-300 TIAASKKELE
+300 
-310 EKLTEAEKQKETI
+310 
-323 ATSKKEL
+323 
-330 EEKLAE
+330 
-336 ADKQKETITVSK
+336 SK

-407 NSTLKSNLSELQK
+407 NSTLKANLSELQK

-435 KEQMQTPQP
+435 KEQMQTAQP
-444 ESDKKEQP
+444 ESDKEEQP

-716 HYWMLEGDYQ
+716 HYWMLEGNYQ

>member
-1 MNIQKYL
+1 
-8 RNLQHSLTKL
+8 
-18 SFYTVMGKFTFHL
+18 MGKFTFHL

-95 IAEHQKEISHL
+95 ITEHQKEISYL

-147 SERQKEVLATNKK
+147 SERQKEVLATDKK

-182 LEEKLTEAE
+182 LEAKLTEAE
-191 KQKETIAAGKKEL
+191 KQKETIAAG
-204 EAKLAEAEKQ
+204 
-214 KEIITASKKELE
+214 
-226 AKLTEAE
+226 
-233 KQKETIATSKKEL
+233 KKEL

-276 QKETIAAG
+276 QKETIAVG

-293 EAEQQKE
+293 EAEKQKE

-310 EKLTEAEKQKETI
+310 EKLTEAEQQKETI
-323 ATSKKEL
+323 VA
-330 EEKLAE
+330 
-336 ADKQKETITVSK
+336 SK

-393 LSETQEK
+393 LSKTQEK

-407 NSTLKSNLSELQK
+407 NSTLKANLSELQK

-435 KEQMQTPQP
+435 KEQMQTAQP
-444 ESDKKEQP
+444 ESDKEEQP

-554 LETPF
+554 METPF

-726 KAMKLYLSFAPD
+726 KAMKLYLSFAPN

>member
-1 MNIQKYL
+1 M
-8 RNLQHSLTKL
+8 
-18 SFYTVMGKFTFHL
+18 
-31 IKKLTGIDIEQ
+31 
-42 LQNDN
+42 
-47 EALLIKNQ
+47 
-55 QLSFEVKD
+55 
-63 ANKEATYKR
+63 
-72 TQLTETQEELSLAQ
+72 
-86 TELTQLQTS
+86 
-95 IAEHQKEISHL
+95 
-106 QTEISRLQS
+106 
-115 DKATGLEKMQYSEQ
+115 
-129 EIVSRDNDIQ
+129 
-139 QLKNQLAD
+139 
-147 SERQKEVLATNKK
+147 
-160 ELEAK
+160 
-165 LAESDKQKET
+165 
-175 IAASKKE
+175 
-182 LEEKLTEAE
+182 
-191 KQKETIAAGKKEL
+191 
-204 EAKLAEAEKQ
+204 
-214 KEIITASKKELE
+214 
-226 AKLTEAE
+226 
-233 KQKETIATSKKEL
+233 
-246 EEKLAEADK
+246 
-255 QKETIATSKKELEE
+255 
-269 KLAESDK
+269 
-276 QKETIAAG
+276 
-284 KKELEEKLT
+284 
-293 EAEQQKE
+293 
-300 TIAASKKELE
+300 
-310 EKLTEAEKQKETI
+310 
-323 ATSKKEL
+323 
-330 EEKLAE
+330 
-336 ADKQKETITVSK
+336 
-348 KELEEKLAEVEKQKE
+348 
-363 ILEANKKEL
+363 
-372 EEQSEKS
+372 
-379 SQDLAKNYTALQRE
+379 QRE

-407 NSTLKSNLSELQK
+407 NSTLKANLSELQK

-435 KEQMQTPQP
+435 KEQMQTAQP
-444 ESDKKEQP
+444 ESDKEEQP

-631 FDGEIDTDHIMAMC
+631 FDGEIDTDHIMVMC

-716 HYWMLEGDYQ
+716 HYWMLEGNYQ

>member
-1 MNIQKYL
+1 
-8 RNLQHSLTKL
+8 
-18 SFYTVMGKFTFHL
+18 MGKFTFHL

-147 SERQKEVLATNKK
+147 SERQKEVLAT
-160 ELEAK
+160 
-165 LAESDKQKET
+165 D
-175 IAASKKE
+175 
-182 LEEKLTEAE
+182 
-191 KQKETIAAGKKEL
+191 KKEL
-204 EAKLAEAEKQ
+204 EAKLAEANKQ
-214 KEIITASKKELE
+214 KETIAASKKELE

-233 KQKETIATSKKEL
+233 KQKETIATGKKEL

-255 QKETIATSKKELEE
+255 QKETIA
-269 KLAESDK
+269 
-276 QKETIAAG
+276 
-284 KKELEEKLT
+284 
-293 EAEQQKE
+293 
-300 TIAASKKELE
+300 ASKKELE
-310 EKLTEAEKQKETI
+310 A
-323 ATSKKEL
+323 
-330 EEKLAE
+330 
-336 ADKQKETITVSK
+336 
-348 KELEEKLAEVEKQKE
+348 KLAEVEKQKE

-393 LSETQEK
+393 LSKTQEK

-407 NSTLKSNLSELQK
+407 NSTLKANLSELQK

-435 KEQMQTPQP
+435 KEQMQTAQP
-444 ESDKKEQP
+444 ESDKEEQP

>member
-147 SERQKEVLATNKK
+147 SEKQKEVLAT
-160 ELEAK
+160 
-165 LAESDKQKET
+165 D
-175 IAASKKE
+175 KKE
-182 LEEKLTEAE
+182 LEE
-191 KQKETIAAGKKEL
+191 
-204 EAKLAEAEKQ
+204 KLAEAEKQ

-233 KQKETIATSKKEL
+233 
-246 EEKLAEADK
+246 K

-726 KAMKLYLSFAPD
+726 KAMKLYLSFAPN

-749 MNIANFD
+749 MNITNFD

>member
-147 SERQKEVLATNKK
+147 SEKQKEVLAT
-160 ELEAK
+160 
-165 LAESDKQKET
+165 D
-175 IAASKKE
+175 KKE
-182 LEEKLTEAE
+182 LEE
-191 KQKETIAAGKKEL
+191 
-204 EAKLAEAEKQ
+204 KLAEAEKQ

-726 KAMKLYLSFAPD
+726 KAMKLYLSFAPN

-749 MNIANFD
+749 MNITNFD

>member
-1 MNIQKYL
+1 
-8 RNLQHSLTKL
+8 
-18 SFYTVMGKFTFHL
+18 MGKFTFHL

-147 SERQKEVLATNKK
+147 SERQKEVLATDKKELEAKLTEAEKQKETITASKK

-165 LAESDKQKET
+165 LAESD
-175 IAASKKE
+175 
-182 LEEKLTEAE
+182 

-214 KEIITASKKELE
+214 KETIAASKKELE

-233 KQKETIATSKKEL
+233 KQKETIA
-246 EEKLAEADK
+246 
-255 QKETIATSKKELEE
+255 
-269 KLAESDK
+269 
-276 QKETIAAG
+276 
-284 KKELEEKLT
+284 
-293 EAEQQKE
+293 
-300 TIAASKKELE
+300 ASKKELE
-310 EKLTEAEKQKETI
+310 ARLTEAEKQKETI
-323 ATSKKEL
+323 A
-330 EEKLAE
+330 A
-336 ADKQKETITVSK
+336 SK

-407 NSTLKSNLSELQK
+407 NSTLKANLSELQK

-444 ESDKKEQP
+444 ESDKEEQP

-716 HYWMLEGDYQ
+716 HYWMLEGNYQ

>member
-1 MNIQKYL
+1 
-8 RNLQHSLTKL
+8 
-18 SFYTVMGKFTFHL
+18 MGKFTFHL

-86 TELTQLQTS
+86 TELAQLQTS
-95 IAEHQKEISHL
+95 IAAHQKEISHL
-106 QTEISRLQS
+106 QTEISKLQS

-147 SERQKEVLATNKK
+147 SERQKEVLATDKKELEAKLAEADKQKETIATGKKELEEKLAEADKQKETIATSKK

-165 LAESDKQKET
+165 LAESD
-175 IAASKKE
+175 
-182 LEEKLTEAE
+182 
-191 KQKETIAAGKKEL
+191 
-204 EAKLAEAEKQ
+204 KQ

-233 KQKETIATSKKEL
+233 KQKETIA
-246 EEKLAEADK
+246 
-255 QKETIATSKKELEE
+255 
-269 KLAESDK
+269 
-276 QKETIAAG
+276 
-284 KKELEEKLT
+284 
-293 EAEQQKE
+293 
-300 TIAASKKELE
+300 ASKKELE
-310 EKLTEAEKQKETI
+310 ARLTEAEKQKETI
-323 ATSKKEL
+323 AADKKELEARLAEAEKQKETITAGNKEL

-336 ADKQKETITVSK
+336 A
-348 KELEEKLAEVEKQKE
+348 EKQKE

-372 EEQSEKS
+372 EEQSAKS

-393 LSETQEK
+393 LSEAQEK
-400 LDAIQSE
+400 LDTIQSE
-407 NSTLKSNLSELQK
+407 NSTLKANLSELQK

-435 KEQMQTPQP
+435 KEQMQAAQS
-444 ESDKKEQP
+444 ESDKEEQP
-452 LPQPENEKVTAEPET
+452 LPQPKNEKITAEPET

-702 EQFKKLPAVISYRA
+702 EQFKKLPTVISFRA
-716 HYWMLEGDYQ
+716 HYWMLEGNYQ

-749 MNIANFD
+749 MNTANFD

>member
-1 MNIQKYL
+1 
-8 RNLQHSLTKL
+8 
-18 SFYTVMGKFTFHL
+18 MGKFTFHL

-147 SERQKEVLATNKK
+147 SERQKEVLATDKK
-160 ELEAK
+160 ELEAKLTEAEKQKETITASKKELEAKLAEAEKQKETIAASKKELEAKLTEAEKQKETIATGKKELEEK

-175 IAASKKE
+175 IAASKKELEARLAEAEKQKEIITASKKELEEKLTEAEKQKETIAANKKELEAKLTEAEKQKGTITASKKE

-204 EAKLAEAEKQ
+204 EAR
-214 KEIITASKKELE
+214 
-226 AKLTEAE
+226 LTEAE
-233 KQKETIATSKKEL
+233 K
-246 EEKLAEADK
+246 
-255 QKETIATSKKELEE
+255 
-269 KLAESDK
+269 
-276 QKETIAAG
+276 
-284 KKELEEKLT
+284 
-293 EAEQQKE
+293 QKE

-310 EKLTEAEKQKETI
+310 T
-323 ATSKKEL
+323 
-330 EEKLAE
+330 
-336 ADKQKETITVSK
+336 
-348 KELEEKLAEVEKQKE
+348 KLAEVEKQKE

-435 KEQMQTPQP
+435 KEQMQTAQP
-444 ESDKKEQP
+444 ESDKEEQP
-452 LPQPENEKVTAEPET
+452 LPQPENEKVTTKPET

-554 LETPF
+554 METPF